1 MKKRQK
7 LLADEQCEL
16 LEPLFPD
23 RSGGAMVAA
32 SPGRPTE
39 LVLRAFVDFADQCGL
54 AVFTRIFPLA
64 FGLLATVAAMGR
76 ERSVANVF
84 QSRIC
89 LQPTNTFSH
98 I

>member
-1 MKKRQK
+1 
-7 LLADEQCEL
+7 
-16 LEPLFPD
+16 
-23 RSGGAMVAA
+23 MVAA

-76 ERSVANVF
+76 ERSVANVS
-84 QSRIC
+84 SRESASTTRIRF
-89 LQPTNTFSH
+89 LIFKLWKFAALS
-98 I
+98 